1 MNSKTTALFSSP
13 LSAKTGTKAREVRL
27 SINPKRRL
35 GRANKNKF
43 FFVLRSPCTTFACEN
58 GIEPNSIHSYIIY
71 KQK

>member
-13 LSAKTGTKAREVRL
+13 LSAKTGAKAREVRL

-43 FFVLRSPCTTFACEN
+43 FFVLRSPCTTF
-58 GIEPNSIHSYIIY
+58 G
-71 KQK
+71 